1 VKVKASQYEIWKI
14 KIIEAVINSWC
25 AGQFEE
31 TG

>member
-1 VKVKASQYEIWKI
+1 MKSLQWKI

-31 TG
+31 TGWNM